1 MPKRMIDA
9 DLFQSA
15 DLLDMPATA
24 RLLFAGLV
32 VNADDEGIGRADVRW
47 LRNRVLPGLRVS
59 ESMVLQHLRSFE
71 AKNML
76 ALRSFN
82 SVKCYVITNFHV
94 YQKLKRP
101 RQSRFDVPEE
111 KGSRREEKMNRSED
125 EVQNVSAVDVMN
137 QANENG
143 PDPISGNRPLKDF
156 DFGNPYNEDFNKAQA
171 ELVDAIAR
179 EFCMGYAK
187 AGICVNELG
196 VDMEDWNAWKAYRE
210 EHGSRLAVMQI
221 QRFKNPSD
229 IPKEVQGKNQGSKKS
244 FKQQEVEDA
253 KAEAKAMRDK
263 AGEGTDEEQAKKK
276 TSQRDLENKVTNG
289 GIDDVDRN
297 RN

>member
-1 MPKRMIDA
+1 MAKRMIDA

-24 RLLFAGLV
+24 RLLFAGLI

-59 ESMVLQHLRSFE
+59 ESMVLKHLRSFE
-71 AKNML
+71 TKNML
-76 ALRSFN
+76 ALRVFN

-111 KGSRREEKMNRSED
+111 KGSRREEKMNRRED
-125 EVQNVSAVDVMN
+125 EDEARNKDTAELNSQIEKQ
-137 QANENG
+137 QAHG
-143 PDPISGNRPLKDF
+143 PDPESGRRPLRDMQ
-156 DFGNPYNEDFNKAQA
+156 FGNPYNEDFNKAQA

-196 VDMEDWNAWKAYRE
+196 VGMEDWNAWKAYRD

-229 IPKEVQGKNQGSKKS
+229 IPKEVQGKTQGSKKS
-244 FKQQEVEDA
+244 FKQQDVDDA
-253 KAEAKAMRDK
+253 KAQAREMR
-263 AGEGTDEEQAKKK
+263 GQTEGTEKKK
-276 TSQRDLENKVTNG
+276 A
-289 GIDDVDRN
+289 
-297 RN
+297 